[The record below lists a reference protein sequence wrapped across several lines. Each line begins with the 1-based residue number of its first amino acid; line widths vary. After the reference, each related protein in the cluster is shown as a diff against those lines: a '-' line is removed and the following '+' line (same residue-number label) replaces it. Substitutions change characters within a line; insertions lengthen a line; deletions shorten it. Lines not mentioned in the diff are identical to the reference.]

1 MWKLLDVTDRN
12 CKWDKL
18 ICISQLNTLSDYVF
32 TITIEYIA
40 RLSPRT
46 LSLVLSYDDKGD
58 SEFVI

>member
-12 CKWDKL
+12 YKWDKL
-18 ICISQLNTLSDYVF
+18 ICISQLNTPSDYVF

-46 LSLVLSYDDKGD
+46 LSLMLSYDDKGD